1 MKLSSY
7 ITLIRPKQWIKN
19 FFIFAPAFFAGNLSE
34 PKILRLTL
42 IAFIAFC
49 LVSSSVYVIND
60 IFDVEADRFHP
71 RKKFR
76 PLATGDIS
84 INSAILITII
94 MLIFAILLITQ
105 LNISFAFITL
115 TYILMNLLY
124 SFKVKHIVILDV
136 FFISLGF
143 VLRIEAGA
151 TAIGVSVS
159 SWMMLTTIFLSLFL
173 AISKRRAELTS
184 IEPGNLEIQR
194 KVLNHYDVTFADQMN
209 TLAATGTVICYALYT
224 VSEKAI
230 STFHSEN
237 LIYTTP
243 FVVYGIFRYLYLLH
257 KKNLGENPELV
268 ITKDISLIINVFLWL
283 IVSLLIIYKHKFPFL
298 S

>member
-76 PLATGDIS
+76 PLATGEIS

>member
-1 MKLSSY
+1 MKLISY
-7 ITLIRPKQWIKN
+7 IKLIRLKQWIKN
-19 FFIFAPAFFAGNLSE
+19 FFIFAPAFFAGSLSDS
-34 PKILRLTL
+34 KIFELTV
-42 IAFIAFC
+42 IAFAAFC

-60 IFDVEADRFHP
+60 IFDVEADRIHP

-76 PLATGDIS
+76 PLATGEIS
-84 INSAILITII
+84 VAAAIVLTIV
-94 MLIFAILLITQ
+94 MLILAAFLMTQ
-105 LNISFAFITL
+105 LNLYFVFIAVIYL
-115 TYILMNLLY
+115 LMNLLY

-184 IEPGNLEIQR
+184 NEPGNLDFQR
-194 KVLNHYDVTFADQMN
+194 KVLGHYDITFADQMN
-209 TLAATGTVICYALYT
+209 TVAATGTVICYALYT

-230 STFHSEN
+230 KTFHSEN

-243 FVVYGIFRYLYLLH
+243 FVVYGMFRYLYLLH
-257 KKNLGENPELV
+257 KKNLGESPELV
-268 ITKDISLIINVFLWL
+268 VTKDISLIINVFLWL
-283 IVSLLIIYKHKFPFL
+283 IVSVLIIYKHKFPFL
-298 S
+298 R

>member
-1 MKLSSY
+1 MKLNSY

-19 FFIFAPAFFAGNLSE
+19 FFIFAPAFFAGSLSE
-34 PKILRLTL
+34 PKILKLTV
-42 IAFIAFC
+42 IAFVAFC
-49 LVSSSVYVIND
+49 LLSSSVYVIND
-60 IFDVEADRFHP
+60 IFDVEADRIHP

-76 PLATGDIS
+76 PLATGEIS
-84 INSAILITII
+84 ITAAIVLTISMLILALLLTTQLNLSFGLITITY
-94 MLIFAILLITQ
+94 LLI
-105 LNISFAFITL
+105 
-115 TYILMNLLY
+115 NLLY

-184 IEPGNLEIQR
+184 NEPGNLDIQR
-194 KVLNHYDVTFADQMN
+194 KVLSHYDVTFADQMN

-230 STFHSEN
+230 STFHSES

-243 FVVYGIFRYLYLLH
+243 FVVYGMFRYLYLLH
-257 KKNLGENPELV
+257 KKNLGESPELV
-268 ITKDISLIINVFLWL
+268 VTKDISLIINVFLWL

-298 S
+298 R